1 MKNIH
6 FLFMVSAVIS
16 LILFS
21 CAPQSVSKSHM
32 VTIDGKEMLVGLIEQ
47 HELFSSFPVFR
58 ENYDLFTPNDS
69 TIKFIK
75 SFQKDISVQIYL
87 GTWCGDTREQLPLF
101 LKIFDKSEN
110 RKINIFLR
118 AVDRTKIDPE
128 KTALQFAI
136 KRVPTLVFLHNGV
149 EFGRFV
155 ETPELTVEDD
165 LIKIL
170 KLCP

>member
-6 FLFMVSAVIS
+6 LIVMLSIITLF
-16 LILFS
+16 ILFS
-21 CAPQSVSKSHM
+21 CTPHTVSKSHL
-32 VTIDGKEMLVGLIEQ
+32 VTIDGKEMLVGLIDQ
-47 HELFSSFPVFR
+47 HELFSAFPVFR
-58 ENYDLFTPNDS
+58 ENYDLFTPHDS
-69 TIKFIK
+69 TIQFIK

-101 LKIFDKSEN
+101 LKIFDKSAN
-110 RKINIFLR
+110 GKIKIFLR
-118 AVDRTKIDPE
+118 AADRTKIDPE
-128 KTALQFAI
+128 KTSLQFAI

-155 ETPELTVEDD
+155 ETPELNVEDD

-170 KLCP
+170 KRCP